1 VLLLWLEDLCLVGFE
16 AEIVRVE
23 GDWSIFA
30 SRVKVAFGLSR
41 RDVVLRGD
49 PEELASEGRIFGVAG
64 EESSTQSITRAV
76 NTSILEGDCGG
87 RFRKS
92 SSRQL
97 QCQFT
102 VSISS
107 SNNDGDGGGDDS

>member
-1 VLLLWLEDLCLVGFE
+1 MEWDE
-16 AEIVRVE
+16 E
-23 GDWSIFA
+23 GE
-30 SRVKVAFGLSR
+30 RKVDGALT
-41 RDVVLRGD
+41 
-49 PEELASEGRIFGVAG
+49 G

-76 NTSILEGDCGG
+76 NTSILEGGGGG

-107 SNNDGDGGGDDS
+107 SNNDGDGGDDSRQLKSTPTCSGISFRASWVRWLIRSFDDPQRRLNA